1 MTTYSPPVIDRTA
14 SRLVVRPGQG
24 EVLRNPVGGSIEVKA
39 LGEQTD
45 GALSAFETEAAPGEG
60 PPLHAHDDTH
70 EAIYFVEGT
79 FRVRLDDHVHEAP
92 AGTFFFVPKDVPH
105 TWQNSGDTP
114 GRLLALFA
122 PASAGMEQFFQ
133 QFAATTTWPGAET
146 FAELAPAAGMQVL
159 GPPLAVSH
167 PL

>member
-1 MTTYSPPVIDRTA
+1 VSDRVPR
-14 SRLVVRPGQG
+14 SLVVPTGEGQA
-24 EVLRNPVGGSIEVKA
+24 LRNPVGGSIEVKA
-39 LGEQTD
+39 LGEQTG

-60 PPLHAHDDTH
+60 PPFHAHDDTH

-79 FRVRLDDHVHEAP
+79 FRVRLDDDVQEAP

-114 GRLLALFA
+114 GRLLALFT
-122 PASAGMEQFFQ
+122 PASHGMEEFFQ
-133 QFAATTTWPGAET
+133 RFAAKTAASVADT
-146 FAELAPAAGMQVL
+146 FAELAPDAGMRVL

-167 PL
+167 PM

>member
-1 MTTYSPPVIDRTA
+1 MSDRVPR
-14 SRLVVRPGQG
+14 SLVVPTG
-24 EVLRNPVGGSIEVKA
+24 EGLAVRNPVGGSIEVKA
-39 LGEQTD
+39 LGEQTG

-60 PPLHAHDDTH
+60 PPLHAHADTH
-70 EAIYFVEGT
+70 EAIHFVEGT
-79 FRVRLDDHVHEAP
+79 FRVRLDDDVHDAP

-122 PASAGMEQFFQ
+122 PASVGMEQFFQ
-133 QFAATTTWPGAET
+133 RFAATTTTASVADT
-146 FAELAPAAGMQVL
+146 FAELAPAAGMRVL

>member
-1 MTTYSPPVIDRTA
+1 MSDRA
-14 SRLVVRPGQG
+14 PRSLVVPPGEGQA
-24 EVLRNPVGGSIEVKA
+24 LRNPVGGSIEVKA
-39 LGEQTD
+39 LGEATG

-70 EAIYFVEGT
+70 EAIYFLEGT
-79 FRVRLDDHVHEAP
+79 FRVRLEDDVHDAP
-92 AGTFFFVPKDVPH
+92 AGTFFFVPKDVAH
-105 TWQNSGDTP
+105 TWQNSGDSP

-122 PASAGMEQFFQ
+122 PASVGMEQFFQ
-133 QFAATTTWPGAET
+133 QFAATTIASVADA

-167 PL
+167 PF

>member
-1 MTTYSPPVIDRTA
+1 MSDRA
-14 SRLVVRPGQG
+14 PSSLVVVPGQG
-24 EVLRNPVGGSIEVKA
+24 RLLRNPVGGSIEVKA
-39 LGEQTD
+39 LGAETG

-60 PPLHAHDDTH
+60 PPFHAHDDTH
-70 EAIYFVEGT
+70 EAIYFLEGT
-79 FRVRLDDHVHEAP
+79 FRVRLNDDVHDAP

-105 TWQNSGDTP
+105 TWQNSGGTP

-122 PASAGMEQFFQ
+122 PASVGMEQFFER
-133 QFAATTTWPGAET
+133 FAAATGPVADT
-146 FAELAPAAGMQVL
+146 FAELAPAAGMDVL